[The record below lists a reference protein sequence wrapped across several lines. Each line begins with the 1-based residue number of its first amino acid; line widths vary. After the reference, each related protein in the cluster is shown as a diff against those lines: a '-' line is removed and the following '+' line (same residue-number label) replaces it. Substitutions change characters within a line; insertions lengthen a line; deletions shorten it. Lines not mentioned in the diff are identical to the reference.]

1 MTREES
7 LEPAG
12 ETSDVDANPAARV
25 AHPRLAHIV
34 LSTAFI
40 EDHEPAQVQAYIDA
54 LVAAQE
60 HAHSTSE
67 HDLADGLRDRLDAA
81 GVILPDESYRN
92 LARQVHD
99 SAGLAVSSDSGEVL
113 YGDPHLAQPHSRTR
127 RARHRR
133 RPEDPDR
140 PVYS

>member
-7 LEPAG
+7 LETAG

-25 AHPRLAHIV
+25 ANPRLAHIV
-34 LSTAFI
+34 LTTAFI
-40 EDHEPAQVQAYIDA
+40 ENHEPAQVQAYIDA

-60 HAHSTSE
+60 QAHSTSE
-67 HDLADGLRDRLDAA
+67 DDLADGLRDRLDAA

-92 LARQVHD
+92 LARQVHF

-113 YGDPHLAQPHSRTR
+113 YGDPHLASPTHEPDVRGTDD
-127 RARHRR
+127 
-133 RPEDPDR
+133 PEDPDR

>member
-25 AHPRLAHIV
+25 ANPRLAHIV

-40 EDHEPAQVQAYIDA
+40 ENHEPAQVQAYIDA

-60 HAHSTSE
+60 QAHSTSE
-67 HDLADGLRDRLDAA
+67 DDLADGLRDRLDAA
-81 GVILPDESYRN
+81 GVILPDESYRPP
-92 LARQVHD
+92 
-99 SAGLAVSSDSGEVL
+99 GLACGHVRPINPHPDVPHWRTAASRCGMLQRRCQPVG
-113 YGDPHLAQPHSRTR
+113 YGQRLGDL
-127 RARHRR
+127 
-133 RPEDPDR
+133 
-140 PVYS
+140 